1 MQQDNHTVAIMAAT
15 LKANCKSVYVHPMR
29 QYALMAWEL
38 LEAVKQEG
46 DEREIEEMG
55 YSNPVL
61 IPLRL
66 RKSQIQRNERN
77 VRRTQPGD

>member
-1 MQQDNHTVAIMAAT
+1 MAAT
-15 LKANCKSVYVHPMR
+15 LKANCKEPMTQSMR
-29 QYALMAWEL
+29 HYALIAWEL

-77 VRRTQPGD
+77 ARRTQPGD